1 LEPGENSQGN
11 LLRKSTWSCPLSLQ
25 HEFICF
31 PSFMEKQIHK
41 AHLPGDSAGAKQ
53 KPLNPEVLPS
63 TSH

>member
-1 LEPGENSQGN
+1 
-11 LLRKSTWSCPLSLQ
+11 
-25 HEFICF
+25 
-31 PSFMEKQIHK
+31 MEKQIHK